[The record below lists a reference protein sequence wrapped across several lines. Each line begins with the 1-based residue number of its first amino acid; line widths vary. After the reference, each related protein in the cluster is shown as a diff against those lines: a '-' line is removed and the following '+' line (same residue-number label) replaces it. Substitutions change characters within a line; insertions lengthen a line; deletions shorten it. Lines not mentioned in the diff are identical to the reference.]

1 VQTNI
6 NVESSKLSGV
16 QYIVKKK
23 VKNIV
28 NLQFEKVISKNH
40 SLKLDENQNIQDI
53 NVYNAVELLK
63 INNDDLYHKTKSE
76 INYFLFN
83 LDKINSENV
92 GILF

>member
-1 VQTNI
+1 MQTNI